1 MVDSINTNVN
11 RLKKALLAEIRKQNI
26 EFAELSDEE
35 LQRLL
40 FHHNDG
46 LRLSLTGFMQ
56 CKSIFTAYSFEIP
69 ETIKTKHRFGL
80 SKLEY
85 PYFFT
90 KRRLVLFSE
99 MDASMVKLCG
109 GVEPFLESCYQF
121 EPY

>member
-1 MVDSINTNVN
+1 MVDFINTNVSP
-11 RLKKALLAEIRKQNI
+11 LKKAIFAEIRKHTI
-26 EFAELSDEE
+26 EYSEKSDEE
-35 LQRLL
+35 LQRLF

-109 GVEPFLESCYQF
+109 GIEQFLESCYQF
-121 EPY
+121 ES

>member
-1 MVDSINTNVN
+1 MVGTINTNVN
-11 RLKKALLAEIRKQNI
+11 RLKKAIFNEIRKNNS
-26 EFAELSDEE
+26 EYGARDDEE
-35 LQRLL
+35 LQRLF

-69 ETIKTKHRFGL
+69 ETIKSKHRFGL

-109 GVEPFLESCYQF
+109 GIEPFLESCYQF
-121 EPY
+121 EA

>member
-1 MVDSINTNVN
+1 MVDTINTNVN
-11 RLKKALLAEIRKQNI
+11 RLQRALLTEIRRQNE
-26 EFAELSDEE
+26 EFSENSDEE

-46 LRLSLTGFMQ
+46 LRLSLTGFMK
-56 CKSIFTAYSFEIP
+56 CKAIFTAYSFEIP

-109 GVEPFLESCYQF
+109 GIEPFLESCYQF
-121 EPY
+121 ES